1 MNRRLVLRVAAPAVA
16 VGLLLLVASLAGIAI
31 IDRLQADQTEML
43 TRHVAGLQAAEDLQI
58 RVRQLRF
65 HTFLYLL
72 DPEDTRLNPVRID
85 EQNLETSLA
94 AARAAAVGEEELAAV
109 RAVEEAYTSYRKK
122 QADLR
127 AEVVRGR
134 PSADFARL
142 ADSHP
147 LIRVVEP
154 CQELVRLNRERMNRV
169 AADNRRLGQ
178 WAGIA
183 LLLLGLAG
191 PAGGLLMG
199 YGVARGLQRSLAR
212 LSVRVHDATQRLDQ
226 DVGSVSVVADGD
238 LSGLD
243 RQLDTLVNR
252 VEVITERLQRQQL
265 ALLRADQ
272 LAAVGQLAAGIAHEV
287 RNPLTSI
294 QLLVE
299 AALRPLNPQ
308 PLNDEDLRVI
318 HREVVRL
325 EGTVKTFLDFARLPP
340 PQPARCDLRDVIAE
354 ARGLTRARAE
364 QQHVA
369 MAVAAPAEPV
379 VAAVDRDQ
387 LRTVLVNLFLNAID
401 AMPGGGYL
409 EVSLDAAGGD
419 TATLAV
425 CDTGMG
431 IASAIADRL
440 FTPFA
445 TTKPTGTGLGLSL
458 SKRIVEEHG
467 GRLAAHNRP
476 EGGACFTITLPLSAK
491 EEGRTTQ
498 APGQSLLA
506 ERL

>member
-1 MNRRLVLRVAAPAVA
+1 MNRQLVLRVAAPAVA
-16 VGLLLLVASLAGIAI
+16 VGLVLLVASLAGIAI
-31 IDRLQADQTEML
+31 IDRLQSDQSEML

-72 DPEDTRLNPVRID
+72 DPEDYRLGPVEVD
-85 EQNLETSLA
+85 EHNLETALD
-94 AARAAAVGEEELAAV
+94 AARDAAVGEEERAAV
-109 RAVEEAYTSYRKK
+109 REVEEAYTTYRKT

-127 AEVVRGR
+127 AQVVRGR
-134 PSADFARL
+134 ATTEFAHL

-147 LIRVVEP
+147 LTRVVEP
-154 CQELVRLNRERMNRV
+154 CQKLVSLNRERMNRV
-169 AADNRRLGQ
+169 AADNRRLGH

-191 PAGGLLMG
+191 PAGGLLLG
-199 YGVARGLQRSLAR
+199 YGVARGLQRSITRLA
-212 LSVRVHDATQRLDQ
+212 VRVHDATQKLDQ
-226 DVGSVSVVADGD
+226 DIGSVSVVADGD

-243 RQLDTLVNR
+243 RQLDALVQR
-252 VEVITERLQRQQL
+252 VEVAAERMQRQQL

-294 QLLVE
+294 KLLVE
-299 AALRPLNPQ
+299 AALRPLAPQ
-308 PLNDEDLRVI
+308 PLNDEDLHVM
-318 HREVVRL
+318 HREIVRL
-325 EGTVKTFLDFARLPP
+325 EGTVKNFLDFARLPP

-364 QQHVA
+364 QQHVET
-369 MAVAAPAEPV
+369 AVTVPPEPV
-379 VAAVDRDQ
+379 HAAVDRDQ

-401 AMPGGGYL
+401 AMPGGGRL
-409 EVSLDAAGGD
+409 EVSLETAAD
-419 TATLAV
+419 ETATLAV
-425 CDTGMG
+425 RDTGTG

-467 GRLAAHNRP
+467 GRLAAHNCP
-476 EGGACFTITLPLSAK
+476 EGGACFTITLQLSGK
-491 EEGRTTQ
+491 GNGRITQ
-498 APGQSLLA
+498 APQQTASC
-506 ERL
+506 